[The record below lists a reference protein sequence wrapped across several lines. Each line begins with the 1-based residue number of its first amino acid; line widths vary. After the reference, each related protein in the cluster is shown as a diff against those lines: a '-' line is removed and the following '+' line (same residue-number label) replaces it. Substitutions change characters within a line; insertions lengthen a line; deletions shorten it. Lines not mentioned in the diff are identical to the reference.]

1 MPGLSVY
8 SNLVARRKTKA
19 DAKSRRKAE
28 YLATL
33 PKQPLKRFL
42 YRMHPRRVL
51 RYWFSRDGAIMLL
64 KLTGV
69 GIIILAI
76 FIAAL
81 FAYYRNELD
90 AIRPSELAKRVQTS
104 DSRYYDRN
112 NKLLWE
118 VKGYGNYRL
127 VVDSQYIINYM
138 K

>member
-1 MPGLSVY
+1 MKKQRRVPGLNVY
-8 SNLVARRKTKA
+8 SNLVARHKSKA

-42 YRMHPRRVL
+42 YRLHPKRVL

-64 KLTGV
+64 KLAGV
-69 GIIILAI
+69 GVIIMAI
-76 FIAAL
+76 FVASL

-104 DSRYYDRN
+104 VSRYYDRN
-112 NKLLWE
+112 GEL
-118 VKGYGNYRL
+118 
-127 VVDSQYIINYM
+127 
-138 K
+138 